1 MITFSSSFS
10 FLPSF
15 FFITKH
21 RILQVQIDTHVYY
34 MPGHPHVSLLLRGP
48 CRRGLFS
55 GFIWEDMGSER
66 GSQLPKVTQL
76 VTRPRIQ
83 KHKLVHRGS

>member
-21 RILQVQIDTHVYY
+21 RILWIQIATHVYY
-34 MPGHPHVSLLLRGP
+34 MPSYPHVTLLLKGP
-48 CRRGLFS
+48 CCRGLLS
-55 GFIWEDMGSER
+55 AFIWKETGSER

-76 VTRPRIQ
+76 VMRPRIQ
-83 KHKLVHRGS
+83 KHKFVHHGS